1 MLLCRKTTNLLTI
14 YFFTLTYLSILYT
27 IVYRPLGGSSIEH
40 VKLTVAPEKGE
51 KNPHHHHLL
60 QQHHHIQQQT
70 LEEETKEDSLA
81 SL

>member
-1 MLLCRKTTNLLTI
+1 LIELK
-14 YFFTLTYLSILYT
+14 
-27 IVYRPLGGSSIEH
+27 GGTSIEH
-40 VKLTVAPEKGE
+40 VKLTVAGE
-51 KNPHHHHLL
+51 KNLHHHHLL

>member
-1 MLLCRKTTNLLTI
+1 MFL
-14 YFFTLTYLSILYT
+14 FF
-27 IVYRPLGGSSIEH
+27 VEPKGGTSIEH
-40 VKLTVAPEKGE
+40 VKLTVAGEKGE
-51 KNPHHHHLL
+51 KNLHHHHLL